1 MGKGLLEGMIKKN
14 AIKFDRF
21 IVPNSVNV
29 LKSFELYVLK
39 GRILWYVNC
48 ISIKP
53 WLKIEK
59 VLCTKTK

>member
-39 GRILWYVNC
+39 G
-48 ISIKP
+48 
-53 WLKIEK
+53 
-59 VLCTKTK
+59 